1 MTLSLSTLQTL
12 ATSVPADAW
21 RMLIAEALRITS
33 VPLTPVDAQ
42 SEITRR
48 DRAVGELDLF
58 LAAGGWDLW
67 GAFGQAVEPT
77 ADRVTRWW
85 AETHGPKAL
94 LILDALSLRELPWLL
109 QGAQAHGFTVREA
122 AAYGAELPGD
132 TNQFAHALGYS
143 QRSQLQNN
151 GGCGNGRLPT
161 VRTESIGVP
170 WQDSAAMV
178 DPAPTWIF
186 WHHWPDARIHQVG
199 TAGQG
204 IDPLTRDIAANLT
217 SADFWAFVD
226 RLATGRRLLITSDHG
241 YAATGLFRDAPAGP
255 AVSLLKQTFAAG
267 RSQPGLHDTGPFL
280 PPVAL
285 QLNTRH
291 GAHTL
296 ALGRWKWPVGGGY
309 PTLAHGG
316 LSLLEVLTPFVEL
329 SR

>member
-1 MTLSLSTLQTL
+1 MTLSLSTLQAL
-12 ATSVPADAW
+12 ATSAPADAW
-21 RMLIAEALRITS
+21 RTMVAEVLRITS
-33 VPLTPVDAQ
+33 EPLSPADAH

-48 DRAVGELDLF
+48 DRTIGELDLF
-58 LAAGGWDLW
+58 LAAGGWELW
-67 GAFGQAVEPT
+67 GEFGQAVEPT

-109 QGAQAHGFTVREA
+109 QGAQAHGFTVHEA
-122 AAYGAELPGD
+122 TAYGAELPGD
-132 TNQFAHALGYS
+132 TNEFARALGYS

-151 GGCGNGRLPT
+151 NGCGNSRLPAA
-161 VRTESIGVP
+161 RTESVDVP
-170 WQDSAAMV
+170 WQDSAAMIG
-178 DPAPTWIF
+178 PAPTWVF
-186 WHHWPDARIHQVG
+186 WHHWPDHRIHEYASQ
-199 TAGQG
+199 GQG
-204 IDPLTRDIAANLT
+204 IDRLTREIAT
-217 SADFWAFVD
+217 SLIGADFWAFVE

-241 YAATGLFRDAPAGP
+241 YAATGLFRDAPSGP
-255 AVSLLKQTFAAG
+255 ATLLKQTLGAR
-267 RSQPGLHDTGPFL
+267 RSKSGLHDTGPFL

-291 GAHTL
+291 GDQTL